1 MDKKIII
8 GNVFKEQLNRFGD
21 NGNIFPLITGLE
33 ERNIPYE
40 VREYTLNEE
49 LLLEDIDI
57 LIIGNG
63 DSRGKRLILDYLK
76 DYKDKLKEFIEKDK
90 VLFATGTSYYFL
102 GDFWEKKEEK
112 LPGLGL
118 FDLTVEELEDESL
131 EEVILESNLEGK
143 KTFITGFLEN
153 NEIENHSYEFLGKII
168 KGSNLRNEGLIY
180 KHVIGTGLL
189 GPVLVY
195 NRDLC
200 DLLLKWSSEKKFPGR
215 FKNIKNPL
223 ESKYKRKVL
232 GLKNV

>member
-1 MDKKIII
+1 MGKKIII
-8 GNVFKEQLNRFGD
+8 GHVFKEQLNRFGD
-21 NGNIFPLITGLE
+21 NGNIFPLISGLE

-40 VREYTLNEE
+40 IREYTLNEE
-49 LLLEDIDI
+49 LVLEDIDI
-57 LIIGNG
+57 LFIGNG
-63 DSRGKRLILDYLK
+63 DGRGKRLILDYLK
-76 DYKDKLKEFIEKDK
+76 DYKDKLKDFVEKNK

-102 GDFWEKKEEK
+102 GNYWEKKEEK
-112 LPGLGL
+112 LPGLVL
-118 FDLTVEELEDESL
+118 LDLTVEELEDESL

-168 KGSNLRNEGLIY
+168 KGSNLRKEGLIY
-180 KHVIGTGLL
+180 KHLIGTGLL

-200 DLLLKWSSEKKFPGR
+200 DLLLKWSCEKKFPGR
-215 FKNIKNPL
+215 FRNIKNHL